1 MQEPGPH
8 TSSSNFALWNPNAA
22 ANWSLLF
29 TPAFGA
35 YLHAQNWRAMGEQDR
50 ASASMRWLFVGLALL
65 AVYFLVGIFGEEE
78 KTGDSID
85 RIVAS
90 VYLLSWYFGSA
101 KAQAKH
107 VKEKYG
113 ASYPRKGWG
122 KPLLVAVGC
131 FVGFFALTVLV
142 GVVVGIAGGT

>member
-78 KTGDSID
+78 KTIRQSSILELPEAMFVPNGERSID
-85 RIVAS
+85 TSFCA
-90 VYLLSWYFGSA
+90 
-101 KAQAKH
+101 
-107 VKEKYG
+107 
-113 ASYPRKGWG
+113 RKNM
-122 KPLLVAVGC
+122 KRRLKSIKSIL
-131 FVGFFALTVLV
+131 
-142 GVVVGIAGGT
+142 